1 MCLLSLLG
9 RTDEA
14 ISELA
19 RGLDAG
25 CWWGEQML
33 ADRGLDAVRD
43 DPKWRRL
50 AAISSQRAA
59 EALAKPLE
67 PVDVR
72 PDGEPVGTL
81 VLLRGFGSRPE
92 EILDPFRPALDQ
104 GYRLVALRGSVPV
117 AAGRFGWPTD
127 DADEVVI
134 SQLHAVGDP
143 ERPILSGFSQ
153 GARIASQLAWSGR
166 VDASGVFLMAPAFGP
181 ESIPTPD
188 AVTRRVPTA
197 ILAGDEDRRI
207 DEIRHA
213 VERLEALGVPV
224 RYDERPGLGHLWP
237 DDFAEILNTTLKW
250 MRSDR

>member
-1 MCLLSLLG
+1 MPADSTRGAGGANRCSPTVASTRCVTTRSGDGWPPSARNEPPKRWPNRWSRSTSGLTESRSG
-9 RTDEA
+9 RW
-14 ISELA
+14 
-19 RGLDAG
+19 
-25 CWWGEQML
+25 CCC
-33 ADRGLDAVRD
+33 
-43 DPKWRRL
+43 
-50 AAISSQRAA
+50 
-59 EALAKPLE
+59 
-67 PVDVR
+67 
-72 PDGEPVGTL
+72 
-81 VLLRGFGSRPE
+81 RGFGSRPE

-104 GYRLVALRGSVPV
+104 GYRLVTLRGSVPV

-143 ERPILSGFSQ
+143 ERPILFGFSQ